1 MFKTKTYATVG
12 LFAITFILYVQGL
25 NFDFT
30 NWDDPQYILKNE
42 WIKNFDKTLFK
53 KAFFETH
60 FGHYHPFT
68 WLSLAF
74 DYMLFNLK
82 PWGYHF
88 HNILL
93 HILNVLLVFLFI
105 QKLTKNNLLSFFVAL
120 AFSIHPFAN
129 ESVMWITE
137 RKNLLFS
144 FYYLCSLNCFIYYIE
159 KNKFVYY
166 FLALLMFF
174 ASLLSKGAAIT
185 MPLTILLI
193 LYFYNKLSFKN
204 SLKIIPF
211 LLLSIFFAVI
221 AIKAQSPFFKENNLS
236 LTFFES
242 FMLSSWAG
250 WQYVLKA
257 ILPYSMSAL
266 HPIIL
271 DKIKIYYLAG
281 FVLML
286 FLFFIVFRSFKKNE
300 KLILF
305 GILFFFINIV
315 MYLKIFNAYASS
327 YYIAERYS
335 YLSNIGLYLAL
346 FMFVLNNYW
355 HRKLFR
361 YIIFLWFI
369 FIGVSSYIYGKTWK
383 NSITL
388 WENTLNHYPESHIA
402 LLNYGNACRDAKKY
416 DKALKAYEKI
426 NYNSSLYT
434 KMLENRAFVYYK
446 LKQYNNALKDYQMLL
461 KLDTSRQDV
470 KQYIINIMLESNE
483 NNLAKETIL
492 RLLSNNNKVG
502 ELWNSLGNYYF
513 KSKQPDSAIWA
524 YSKAIELKPAAMFF
538 YNRANVY
545 SQLNNFDL
553 ALSDYN
559 KAISIDS
566 TNADYYLN
574 RGITYFAQKKHIDAL
589 NNFNRAIALKPDK
602 VDYYFNR
609 STLYIS
615 IKQFNLAI
623 ADLSKVIE
631 LQPNNSEALVRRSF
645 LYYQLNELKLAC
657 KDIQKVIDLG
667 NNQYKDWKNVFCK

>member
-1 MFKTKTYATVG
+1 
-12 LFAITFILYVQGL
+12 
-25 NFDFT
+25 
-30 NWDDPQYILKNE
+30 
-42 WIKNFDKTLFK
+42 
-53 KAFFETH
+53 
-60 FGHYHPFT
+60 
-68 WLSLAF
+68 
-74 DYMLFNLK
+74 
-82 PWGYHF
+82 
-88 HNILL
+88 
-93 HILNVLLVFLFI
+93 
-105 QKLTKNNLLSFFVAL
+105 
-120 AFSIHPFAN
+120 
-129 ESVMWITE
+129 
-137 RKNLLFS
+137 
-144 FYYLCSLNCFIYYIE
+144 
-159 KNKFVYY
+159 
-166 FLALLMFF
+166 
-174 ASLLSKGAAIT
+174 
-185 MPLTILLI
+185 
-193 LYFYNKLSFKN
+193 
-204 SLKIIPF
+204 
-211 LLLSIFFAVI
+211 
-221 AIKAQSPFFKENNLS
+221 
-236 LTFFES
+236 
-242 FMLSSWAG
+242 
-250 WQYVLKA
+250 
-257 ILPYSMSAL
+257 
-266 HPIIL
+266 
-271 DKIKIYYLAG
+271 
-281 FVLML
+281 
-286 FLFFIVFRSFKKNE
+286 
-300 KLILF
+300 
-305 GILFFFINIV
+305 

-461 KLDTSRQDV
+461 KLDTSRQDI
-470 KQYIINIMLESNE
+470 KQYIISIMFESGE